1 VVYEVGET
9 ASANRWLVRFGYD
22 GSGYFGWA
30 RQPGLRTV
38 EGTILAGLARSHTRR
53 TLPFGSEHLDVAS
66 RTDRGVSARANALA
80 LRTTL
85 SGATLLRFLNGCAPE
100 IFFTAATPVPEEFR
114 TRAAAR
120 RIYRYW
126 DPGPPERLMRWRSA
140 AAVFRG
146 PVDARSFGRGVLRDS
161 PRFVEVQSVSV
172 EEVPGGRLV
181 EVRARSFVW
190 GMVRKIVSALREHA
204 AGRLPLSDLEAG
216 IRGTSLLSLPLAEPQ
231 GLVLWEVE
239 YPIDWMVRWQ
249 GPSRRQRAYLG
260 RTATDRWLGE
270 RVATAWTDGG

>member
-1 VVYEVGET
+1 MVYGVGKT

-38 EGTILAGLARSHTRR
+38 EGTILAGLARSNARR
-53 TLPFGSEHLDVAS
+53 TRPLGSDHLDVAS

-80 LRTTL
+80 LRSTL
-85 SGATLLRFLNGCAPE
+85 SGESLLRCLNGCAPE
-100 IFFTAATPVPEEFR
+100 IFFTAATPVPEAFR

-120 RIYRYW
+120 RTYRYW
-126 DPGPPERLMRWRSA
+126 DPGPHDRLARWCAA

-146 PVDARSFGRGVLRDS
+146 PVDARSFGRGVPRDA
-161 PRFVEVQSVSV
+161 PRLVEVQSVSV

-190 GMVRKIVSALREHA
+190 GMVRKIVSALRAHA
-204 AGRLPLSDLEAG
+204 TGRLPLSDLEAG
-216 IRGTSLLSLPLAEPQ
+216 IRGTSVLSLPLAEPQ

-239 YPIDWMVRWQ
+239 YPIDWTVRWQ
-249 GPSRRQRAYLG
+249 GPNRRQRAYLE

-270 RVATAWTDGG
+270 RVASAWTEGG